1 MCLPFKHK
9 TFQDSSG
16 YKSIIPSEK
25 NSVSYSTIIPHLI
38 ITQDKWNSYLG
49 ALKSY
54 TGQFYMDSRS
64 PKKKRALERPLV

>member
-25 NSVSYSTIIPHLI
+25 ILFPIQQLSHT
-38 ITQDKWNSYLG
+38 
-49 ALKSY
+49 
-54 TGQFYMDSRS
+54 
-64 PKKKRALERPLV
+64 